1 MLGNKKPK
9 GTVALKKEML
19 HERERNWPF
28 RDEGGLP
35 TSQIFLASATAPLG
49 KSYFHLEF

>member
-9 GTVALKKEML
+9 GTVALKKVWHFFFVKKEML

-28 RDEGGLP
+28 RDERG
-35 TSQIFLASATAPLG
+35 ATDQLNI
-49 KSYFHLEF
+49 SS